1 MYGRGYGGYPGRG
14 YHNPGRGYQG
24 RGWGGYQQQFG
35 YGGQSN
41 KVYDDGKK
49 SKITDAN
56 NRLLLLNVK
65 WYNKHLMVPVPAA
78 DNDGY
83 ASEPAQIRQQ
93 VWTKVTQE
101 LESHDLKPT
110 EQLEYLIQ
118 YFGFEIE
125 RAAKEQLTDDIKV
138 PTTPFYR
145 WNYQSLHSSNLAIV
159 NVPVTG
165 YDNNV
170 ARIARYVNFELTLS
184 PQQSYVAQANLV
196 QPGLLPDQEIMRVY
210 VRLPTANNAA
220 GQEAVVGSITNAN
233 YQLFQAIHLAIQQA
247 NTTVTIGVIDPTTNA
262 FDSAA
267 YTEKIK
273 QLRAQIM
280 YTLFKVQ
287 NETPF
292 VGTTSQ
298 RSLETRLRD
307 CTQGTRAVNVYM
319 NEFKNLLAE
328 AQDTDKVGGNYRF
341 NAVDLAFQGL
351 NEMVRDYLRDQ
362 LGYVTP
368 AIQIMP
374 QIAAQVQGI
383 TNLITQAQAAERA
396 LANMSRSVSRI
407 NANLNKS
414 TSRPVKRPAIGNA
427 AVLMAQAQPVFDPL
441 GAFDISSIYGG
452 GTDQTTETPVYAA
465 PPTYESPFFQGLP
478 HDDTKLPYQEQAT
491 LPSQAQAE
499 VDDQTALEV
508 HNEEVK
514 CLISKAWTAA
524 AGDVANCF
532 QSLSILEA
540 TEEHV
545 QVLLSPTEQAMRR
558 ASGMNAPSKCW
569 GCGDIEK
576 YKDNCI
582 HHFSKCPHKSDP
594 DVMTNGTNKIL
605 EFREK
610 MRTRNSERGTLHQH
624 RSPRQAATNWAQA
637 GHPSAKCLKLTATIN
652 NPETQPD
659 VRKTSYINLA
669 KELTNHNKTA
679 AAATSATKGKKG
691 SDAGEDGGFTVL
703 MLVPF
708 LTIPI
713 LQTVYRPEALPI
725 NLSKELPHAK
735 IPIGDDEESTYKIWC
750 CLDSGAG
757 LNLGQLEFFTKLARE
772 YPELVESF
780 KKWKDCTSMEKLSIG
795 GVTAASSTAITHV
808 IYLKTPYF
816 QGGKRMLLAFGL
828 AQDVQCTAIVGTPF
842 FQAAGCSI
850 NYANETFYVRSFD
863 RSFDIVFYE
872 PGLRDIPDKDPELE
886 LALRK

>member
-1 MYGRGYGGYPGRG
+1 MYGRGYGGYSGRG
-14 YHNPGRGYQG
+14 YNTPGRGYQG
-24 RGWGGYQQQFG
+24 RGWGGYQHLG
-35 YGGQSN
+35 YSGQSN

-56 NRLLLLNVK
+56 NRLLLMNKK
-65 WYNKHLMVPVPAA
+65 WYDKHLMIPVPAV
-78 DNDGY
+78 DNDNY

-93 VWTKVTQE
+93 VWTKVIQE
-101 LESHDLKPT
+101 LESHDLKAS
-110 EQLEYLIQ
+110 EQLGFLIQ
-118 YFGFEIE
+118 FFGFEVE
-125 RAAKEQLTDDIKV
+125 REAKKQLTDDIAS
-138 PTTPFYR
+138 PTTNFYR
-145 WNYQSLHSSNLAIV
+145 WNYQSLHSSNLAII
-159 NVPVTG
+159 NIPAAG

-170 ARIARYVNFELTLS
+170 ARLARYANFELTLS
-184 PQQSYVAQANLV
+184 PQRSYVAQANLV
-196 QPGLLPDQEIMRVY
+196 QPDLLPDQEILRVY
-210 VRLPTANNAA
+210 VRLPTASDAA
-220 GQEAVVGSITNAN
+220 GQEAVHGSITNAN
-233 YQLFQAIHLAIQQA
+233 YQSFHAIHLATQQA
-247 NTTVTIGVIDPTTNA
+247 GTTITIGVTDPNTNA
-262 FDSAA
+262 FDSAT
-267 YTEKIK
+267 YNEKIK
-273 QLRAQIM
+273 QLRAKIM
-280 YTLFKVQ
+280 YILFKVQ

-307 CTQGTRAVNVYM
+307 CTQGSRAVNAYM
-319 NEFKNLLAE
+319 NEFKALLAE
-328 AQDTDKVGGNYRF
+328 AQDVDKVGGNYRF

-351 NEMVRDYLRDQ
+351 DEMIRDYLRDQ

-383 TNLITQAQAAERA
+383 TILVTQAQAAERA
-396 LANMSRSVSRI
+396 LANMSKSVSRI
-407 NANLNKS
+407 NANLSNS
-414 TSRPVKRPAIGNA
+414 ARRPVKRPATGNA
-427 AVLMAQAQPVFDPL
+427 AVLMAQAQPAFDPL
-441 GAFDISSIYGG
+441 GAFDVSNIYGG
-452 GTDQTTETPVYAA
+452 TDPSTATPVYAA

-478 HDDTKLPYQEQAT
+478 HDDMKPPYQEQTDAA
-491 LPSQAQAE
+491 LLSQTQTDANDQA
-499 VDDQTALEV
+499 ALEV

-524 AGDVANCF
+524 ADDVANCF
-532 QSLSILEA
+532 QSLSILEE

-545 QVLLSPTEQAMRR
+545 QVLVSPMELATRK

-576 YKDNCI
+576 YKDNCL

-610 MRTRNSERGTLHQH
+610 MRTRNSERGTLQQY
-624 RSPRQAATNWAQA
+624 RSPRQGATNWAQA

-659 VRKTSYINLA
+659 IRRTSYVNLA
-669 KELTNHNKTA
+669 KELANHGKTATPA
-679 AAATSATKGKKG
+679 AAAAKGKKD
-691 SDAGEDGGFTVL
+691 SSPGEDGGFKIL
-703 MLVPF
+703 MLIPF

-735 IPIGDDEESTYKIWC
+735 IPIGDDEESHYEIWC

-757 LNLGQLEFFTKLARE
+757 LNLGHLEFFTKLARE

-816 QGGKRMLLAFGL
+816 QGGKRNLLAFGL
-828 AQDVQCTAIVGTPF
+828 AKDVQCTAIIGTPF
-842 FQAAGCSI
+842 FQAAGCSL
-850 NYANETFYVRSFD
+850 NYANDTFYVRNFD

-872 PGLRDIPDKDPELE
+872 PGLRDVPDKDQ